1 MNGADMAIASNS
13 TVRLRLATPRDRVA
27 QALHACAANF
37 SAVGL
42 NRWRLRDSSTRK
54 SICHAVLEDEWLVLS
69 TPVTKNPGRAPFL
82 TAPLQLLG
90 RNADLSVGL
99 RYAIVNDRSPLQ
111 LCADIPWKAL
121 MTHSTALLT
130 ARVDQVLLGFNDAA
144 TCAPGTSHAAAEGDN
159 SNENGHGSTDDFRAR
174 FEILCEETGWQTGT
188 KGTGDPPIEV
198 LLNDGCGVA
207 LVTQAGPRVVLRANL
222 HCADLPSDDNDRGR
236 AIGLLLLRSAGGVR
250 MCRSVFH
257 SRVDRSDLYLE
268 VVLNSTPLLAAEVD
282 YALGAL
288 NAAAEEC
295 LREVELLSADP
306 DLARHY
312 LHAWK
317 KARARTPTTRKREQ
331 L

>member
-1 MNGADMAIASNS
+1 MSDAGVSIATGNGAC
-13 TVRLRLATPRDRVA
+13 LRLATPRDRVA
-27 QALHACAANF
+27 QALHACAANI

-42 NRWRLRDSSTRK
+42 NRWRLRDGKTRK

-69 TPVTKNPGRAPFL
+69 KPMTKNPGPAPLL
-82 TAPLQLLG
+82 TAPLQLLR
-90 RNADLSVGL
+90 RNGDLSGGL
-99 RYAIVNDRSPLQ
+99 RYALVNDRSPLQ
-111 LCADIPWKAL
+111 LRTDIPWRAL
-121 MTHSTALLT
+121 ITHGAALLS
-130 ARVDQVLLGFNDAA
+130 ARVDQALRGFDAA
-144 TCAPGTSHAAAEGDN
+144 PTCAPALSRDAAQGDN
-159 SNENGHGSTDDFRAR
+159 SDGVADGISDDFRSR
-174 FEILCEETGWQTGT
+174 FETLCEETDWRANT
-188 KGTGDPPIEV
+188 KSSDDPRIEIS
-198 LLNDGCGVA
+198 LNDGCGVA
-207 LVTQAGPRVVLRANL
+207 LVTQAGPRVLLRANL

-250 MCRSVFH
+250 MCRPVFH

-317 KARARTPTTRKREQ
+317 KARARTPSTRKREQ